1 MFYMLEVNRQPL
13 GILQPSIEKDLAKL
27 CYYYFGIFWVAFYSI
42 GMGLVF
48 IQSVNHYLA
57 CYKHQIVATLR
68 LRLTS
73 ISSSNSQILIT
84 NATFEF
90 AKGTTQVYWQC

>member
-1 MFYMLEVNRQPL
+1 MLYMLEFNRQPL
-13 GILQPSIEKDLAKL
+13 GVLQPLIEKDLAKL
-27 CYYYFGIFWVAFYSI
+27 CYYFGIFGLPFYSI